1 MDTRYAANPK
11 DFKHYTTEEMRSE
24 FLIEGLFIKG
34 SIKGI
39 YSHVDRMIVIG
50 AVPTEKDL
58 SLQDVCDP
66 KKDLGS
72 DYFLFNREMGILN
85 IDEGKGIV
93 TLDGDKYELGKYDC
107 LYVGRGTENVTLSAV
122 DPEDPPKFYM
132 VSCPAHK
139 AYPSKFISRDM
150 ADCTRAGSAEAS
162 NDRYIYKYINPAV
175 LETCQLSMGVT
186 PLINN
191 SVWMTMPAHT
201 HERRMEVYL
210 YNDLPDGQV
219 IFHMM
224 GEPDETRHIVM
235 KDQQAVIS
243 PSWSIHSGCGTHSFT
258 LIWSMAGENKEF
270 ADMDM
275 IEPEDMK

>member
-1 MDTRYAANPK
+1 METRYSAGPA
-11 DFKHYTTEEMRSE
+11 DFKYYTTEEMRKE
-24 FLIEGLFIKG
+24 FLVSELFVKDEL
-34 SIKGI
+34 KAV
-39 YSHVDRMIVIG
+39 YSHVDRMIVMG
-50 AVPTEKDL
+50 AVPSSRAL
-58 SLQDVCDP
+58 SLEDACDA

-72 DYFLFNREMGILN
+72 DFFLYNREMGILN
-85 IDEGKGIV
+85 IDEGKGKV
-93 TLDGDKYELGKYDC
+93 TMDGEAYDLGKYDC
-107 LYVGRGTENVTLSAV
+107 LYVGRGTREVVLEAV

-132 VSCPAHK
+132 VSCPAHH

-150 ADCTRAGSAEAS
+150 AECTRAGSAESS

-210 YNDLPDGQV
+210 YTDLPEDQA

-224 GEPDETRHIVM
+224 GEADETRHIVM
-235 KDQQAVIS
+235 HNQEAVIS
-243 PSWSIHSGCGTHSFT
+243 PSWSIHAGCGTHSFT

-270 ADMDM
+270 TDMDM
-275 IEPEDMK
+275 LEIKDMK

>member
-1 MDTRYAANPK
+1 
-11 DFKHYTTEEMRSE
+11 
-24 FLIEGLFIKG
+24 
-34 SIKGI
+34 
-39 YSHVDRMIVIG
+39 
-50 AVPTEKDL
+50 
-58 SLQDVCDP
+58 
-66 KKDLGS
+66 
-72 DYFLFNREMGILN
+72 MGILN
-85 IDEGKGIV
+85 IDEPKAIV
-93 TLDGDKYELGKYDC
+93 SLDGEEFTLGKYDC
-107 LYVGRGTENVTLSAV
+107 LYVGRGTKEVLLKAQDSEN
-122 DPEDPPKFYM
+122 PPKLYM

-139 AYPSKFISRDM
+139 AYPSKFISREM
-150 ADCTRAGSAEAS
+150 ADCTRAGSSESS

-210 YNDLPDGQV
+210 YNDLPEDQV

-235 KDQQAVIS
+235 KNQQAVIS
-243 PSWSIHSGCGTHSFT
+243 PSWSIHAGCGTHSFT

-270 ADMDM
+270 TDMDM
-275 IEPEDMK
+275 IAPTDMK